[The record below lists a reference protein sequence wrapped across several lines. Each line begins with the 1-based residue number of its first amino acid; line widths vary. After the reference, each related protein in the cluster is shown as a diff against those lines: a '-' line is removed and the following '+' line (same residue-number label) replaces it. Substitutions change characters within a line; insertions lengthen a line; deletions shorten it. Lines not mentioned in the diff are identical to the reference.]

1 MAGTGGF
8 TAGLRRAGR
17 YGCAVLPSGKV
28 GAGLIMDGGFSMSKQ
43 MNMSWAG
50 LATLALVMS
59 LQGCGGGGEDTTA
72 LVTQIPVNAP
82 AAIAQ
87 VSADDYNL
95 NENGLIT
102 AATLKRWKDNW
113 LANRPAGITGK
124 LVILQVSSGP
134 AAAEYI
140 KPNGTNVFTYLSPS
154 SDWIQTRTNG
164 VIETV
169 SVVPDGTSMDALLKK
184 FNIDPQ
190 KDMIVAAMGTGS
202 NPNAM
207 AQGRIWYALRYW
219 GVDKK
224 NLAILNGGN
233 QWINGNGMVAG
244 DFQATASAAPNN
256 GHASVKDLLVD
267 NTQLQATV
275 EDMLKVLPSSDT
287 NVKNDGVLIW
297 DARSL
302 SQYSAGEMVELGEDT
317 DSDTTGT
324 QACAT
329 AYCAPVSPNNYMWTF
344 QNSGSRQGHP
354 FGTLQLQYTHML
366 DATKGYSYRPKSEL
380 ATMLAGGAN
389 AQGNGFVDASYGL
402 VGQGNAYQEGDTIY
416 AYCETTFRAM
426 ITGVASAVILGKP
439 TRFYDG
445 AMVEWNSLTYTTDA
459 TGNYILP
466 ADSPWR
472 TDVVSFF
479 RPATSNTLVAQR
491 FITNAYAKSANAVI
505 NADKAYKYGEV
516 IPTGAT
522 AGGQVAN
529 PCGG

>member
-1 MAGTGGF
+1 
-8 TAGLRRAGR
+8 
-17 YGCAVLPSGKV
+17 
-28 GAGLIMDGGFSMSKQ
+28 
-43 MNMSWAG
+43 MNMQINSGWAS
-50 LATLALVMS
+50 LTTLALVMS

-72 LVTQIPVNAP
+72 LVKQIPVNTP
-82 AAIAQ
+82 ATIAQ

-102 AATLKRWKDNW
+102 ESTLKRWKDDW
-113 LANRPAGITGK
+113 LNQRPAGITGK
-124 LVILQVSSGP
+124 LVILQVTAGP
-134 AAAEYI
+134 AGAEYI
-140 KPNGTNVFTYLSPS
+140 KPNGLNVFTYLSPS
-154 SDWIQTRTNG
+154 SEWIQTRTNG
-164 VIETV
+164 VIETP
-169 SVVPDGTSMDALLKK
+169 SVVPDGATMDALLKK
-184 FNIDPQ
+184 YNINPQ
-190 KDMIVAAMGTGS
+190 TDMIVAAMGTGS

-207 AQGRIWYALRYW
+207 AQGRVWYALRYW

-233 QWINGNGMVAG
+233 QWLDDNLGLPVELLPA
-244 DFQATASAAPNN
+244 DFQAAASTAP
-256 GHASVKDLLVD
+256 GTGKASVKDLLVD

-275 EDMLKVLPSSDT
+275 GDMMKVLPSSDS
-287 NVKNDGVLIW
+287 NVQTDGVFIW

-317 DSDTTGT
+317 NSDTAGT

-329 AYCAPVSPNNYMWTF
+329 AFCTPVNPNNYMWTF

-366 DATKGYSYRPKSEL
+366 DATKGFSYRPKAEL
-380 ATMLAGGAN
+380 AAMLAGGTN
-389 AQGNGFVDASYGL
+389 ASGIGFVDASYGL
-402 VGQGNAYQEGDTIY
+402 VGVGNAYQEGDTIY

-426 ITGVASAVILGKP
+426 ITGVTSGVILGKP

-472 TDVVSFF
+472 TDVVSFS

-491 FITNAYAKSANAVI
+491 YITDAYAKSSNAVI
-505 NADKAYKYGEV
+505 DADKAYKYGEI
-516 IPTGAT
+516 IP
-522 AGGQVAN
+522 AGGTSAAPAN